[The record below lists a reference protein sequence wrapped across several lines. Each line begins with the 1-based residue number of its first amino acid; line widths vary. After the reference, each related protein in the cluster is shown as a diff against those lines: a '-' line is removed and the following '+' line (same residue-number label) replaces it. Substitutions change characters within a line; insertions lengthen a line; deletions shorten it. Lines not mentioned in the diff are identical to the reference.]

1 MGLSF
6 RAFEAGQKYEQLS
19 QLIEILG
26 DLLENDKVDS
36 LAKHYKEE
44 DNGRHGDRACKA
56 CFCQSRVLSCQ
67 FVAQSVGSS
76 NTINSCGWPRSDLA
90 ATVSLTVFNVD
101 AVDAV
106 DAVDVV
112 CIFMCFQ
119 WPVVASTCTIRT
131 HNWPLACFHCFLGS
145 FHLLEFPTLQ
155 TTPVESSQIYWAS
168 LSITELYR

>member
-1 MGLSF
+1 MIIINADKKPAGLLYRLQMEIPTVGEVGLSF

-67 FVAQSVGSS
+67 FVAQSVGAS

-90 ATVSLTVFNVD
+90 ATVSLTVSMWMQWMHWMLSL
-101 AVDAV
+101 
-106 DAVDVV
+106 
-112 CIFMCFQ
+112 IFMCFQ

-131 HNWPLACFHCFLGS
+131 HN
-145 FHLLEFPTLQ
+145 
-155 TTPVESSQIYWAS
+155 
-168 LSITELYR
+168 